1 MEVRCIHF
9 GHPIKKN
16 NFVWGSPWRAAMT
29 RVGAPWE
36 APWGARRKGRGGGRR
51 MREGAWLRV
60 QLERH
65 GEGLLGAAG
74 CSWLFSVSCTLYVR
88 SWTWGRREGGKR
100 EEKEKEGI
108 EKRKKRK
115 KYGKFFKLENLRGEK

>member
-1 MEVRCIHF
+1 
-9 GHPIKKN
+9 
-16 NFVWGSPWRAAMT
+16 MT
-29 RVGAPWE
+29 GVGAPWE

-51 MREGAWLRV
+51 MREGVWLRV

-74 CSWLFSVSCTLYVR
+74 CSWLFSVSCTREKLNVR
-88 SWTWGRREGGKR
+88 KKRGRKERRKR
-100 EEKEKEGI
+100 KGRNRKE
-108 EKRKKRK
+108 KKRK